1 MFIVNKK
8 EMEINISSDHAG
20 VSLKS
25 TIVNYLK
32 EKVNIH
38 DLGPFN
44 EDSVDY
50 PDYAHKL
57 ISNMKT
63 NNVPIGILI
72 CGSANGVSMAA
83 NKHKN
88 IRAAICWNK
97 EIAALA
103 KQHNDANILSLPARF
118 LTEQQALDI
127 VDTFLS
133 TNFEGGRHLRRV
145 NKINCD

>member
-1 MFIVNKK
+1 
-8 EMEINISSDHAG
+8 MEINISSDHAG

-32 EKVNIH
+32 EKVIVH

-63 NNVPIGILI
+63 NNVQIGILI